1 MKTKLA
7 NVKYIGLPIPKGT
20 ESVNESIAV
29 VSRPYALA
37 VNNIST
43 RVCFLLFQR
52 RTEYHKYQAT
62 MVKCSCKP
70 TRRSNALRRSS
81 NRQHP
86 TVTTFQLELEIAL
99 IRDDRKHA

>member
-43 RVCFLLFQR
+43 RVYFLLFQR
-52 RTEYHKYQAT
+52 RTEYHKYQSYNGQVYLQT
-62 MVKCSCKP
+62 
-70 TRRSNALRRSS
+70 
-81 NRQHP
+81 
-86 TVTTFQLELEIAL
+86 
-99 IRDDRKHA
+99 